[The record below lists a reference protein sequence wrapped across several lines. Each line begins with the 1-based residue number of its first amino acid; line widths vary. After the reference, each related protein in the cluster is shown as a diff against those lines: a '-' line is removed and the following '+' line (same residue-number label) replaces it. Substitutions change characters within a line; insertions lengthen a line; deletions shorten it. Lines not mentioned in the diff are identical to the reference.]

1 MPLKIDIEIKDNG
14 LKALSK
20 RIDELGAGKT
30 LTVGIVEES
39 PKRQFRY
46 GNLQKF
52 KRETA
57 SLLLRRPVYAKA
69 EEIKQKLTSIGRK
82 TISKGVDPDAAL
94 KALGEEIKAD
104 MGAQTD
110 SPPQLRD
117 AIIVKVEDDA

>member
-1 MPLKIDIEIKDNG
+1 MTLKIDIEIKDNG
-14 LKALSK
+14 LEALSK
-20 RIDELGAGKT
+20 RIDELGPGKT
-30 LTVGIVEES
+30 LTVGIVAES

-46 GNLQKF
+46 GTLQKF
-52 KRETA
+52 KLETA

-69 EEIKQKLTSIGRK
+69 EEIKRKLTSIGRK
-82 TISKGVDPDAAL
+82 TVSKGIDPDAAL

-117 AIIVKVEDDA
+117 AIIVKVEDN